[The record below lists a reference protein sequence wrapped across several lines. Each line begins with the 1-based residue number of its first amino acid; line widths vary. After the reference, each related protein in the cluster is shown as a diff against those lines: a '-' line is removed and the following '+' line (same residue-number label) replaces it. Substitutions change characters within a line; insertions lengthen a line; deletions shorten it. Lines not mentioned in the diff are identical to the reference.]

1 MGKKVRLTTPAG
13 SCSVVSAQDE
23 NESGNV
29 LQVPKHCPSFIPAVS
44 ILTCEAM
51 VTNLHST
58 EKKTSSQ
65 RGGSDHGKGNRDLI
79 WELDL
84 LLLWGLL
91 LVFQIR
97 RPSRDQNRFSRV
109 GYFPMNELYFMENPV
124 KSFPLVSSGFPQALQ
139 RVGAE

>member
-23 NESGNV
+23 NVAGND
-29 LQVPKHCPSFIPAVS
+29 LQVPNHCPSFIPAVS
-44 ILTCEAM
+44 ILICEAM

-65 RGGSDHGKGNRDLI
+65 RGESDHGKGNRDLT

-84 LLLWGLL
+84 LLMCGLL

-97 RPSRDQNRFSRV
+97 RPSRDQNSFSRV
-109 GYFPMNELYFMENPV
+109 GYFPMN
-124 KSFPLVSSGFPQALQ
+124 
-139 RVGAE
+139 